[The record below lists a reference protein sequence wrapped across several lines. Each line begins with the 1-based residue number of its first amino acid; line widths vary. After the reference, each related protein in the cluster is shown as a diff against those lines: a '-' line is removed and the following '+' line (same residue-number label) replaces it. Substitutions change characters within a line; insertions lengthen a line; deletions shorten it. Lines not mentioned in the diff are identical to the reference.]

1 MKTKEEIQNYI
12 PKDKFDNYH
21 IDHMLELSSEEIEPI
36 VADLLFWLKD
46 MNLLVTKELVAVLV
60 KNEEVV
66 RPHVIGILDNTKE
79 DTIWKYNL
87 INNIILNLDAAVIKN
102 YEVAL
107 KRIVDK
113 PTKLENHHETNT
125 LANKALQIMK

>member
-1 MKTKEEIQNYI
+1 
-12 PKDKFDNYH
+12 
-21 IDHMLELSSEEIEPI
+21 
-36 VADLLFWLKD
+36 

-87 INNIILNLDAAVIKN
+87 INNTIYK
-102 YEVAL
+102 L
-107 KRIVDK
+107 KKV
-113 PTKLENHHETNT
+113 TYYVT
-125 LANKALQIMK
+125 